1 MSKVA
6 VVTDSTSTIPKEFL
20 DQYPLWV
27 APQVLIWGS
36 ETLLDGIDIQP
47 DEFYSRLAKD
57 PLHPTTSQVTPVSF
71 QKLFK
76 ELIEQEYEILAV
88 LVSPKLSGTMESAI
102 QAKELFPGMAI
113 ELVNSESVAMGLGF
127 HAIMAARAAKDGASL
142 EDCKQIALKAVK
154 STGLVLTVET
164 LEYLHRG
171 GRIGGGAKFLG
182 TALNIKPILEVRD
195 GRIEAVER
203 IRTRGKSLMR
213 VVELVEQQ
221 VAGRTPVRLA
231 ALHANSPV
239 DAQTMLDAASA
250 RLPPV
255 ETIFSVLSPV
265 VGTHAG
271 PGTVGI
277 AFMAGM

>member
-6 VVTDSTSTIPKEFL
+6 IVTDSTSTIPKEYL
-20 DQYPLWV
+20 NQYPIWV

-36 ETLLDGIDIQP
+36 ETLQDGVDIQP
-47 DEFYSRLAKD
+47 GEFYSRLTKD
-57 PLHPTTSQVTPVSF
+57 PIHPTTSQVTPTSF
-71 QKLFK
+71 EKIFK
-76 ELIEQEYEILAV
+76 ELLAQEYDILAV
-88 LVSPKLSGTMESAI
+88 LISPKLSGTMESAI
-102 QAKELFPGMAI
+102 KAKELFPGSAI

-127 HAIMAARAAKDGASL
+127 HALMAARAAKDGASL
-142 EDCKQIALKAVK
+142 EDCKAVALKAVGH
-154 STGLVLTVET
+154 TGIVLTVET

-195 GRIEAVER
+195 GRVEAVER

-231 ALHANSPV
+231 SLHANSPA
-239 DAQTMLDAASA
+239 DAKILLEEASA
-250 RLPPV
+250 RLNPI
-255 ETIFSVLSPV
+255 ETIVSVLSPV

-271 PGTVGI
+271 PGTVGLVY
-277 AFMAGM
+277 MAGM

>member
-6 VVTDSTSTIPKEFL
+6 IVTDSTSTIPEEYLKQL
-20 DQYPLWV
+20 PIWV
-27 APQVLIWGS
+27 APQVFIWGT
-36 ETLLDGIDIQP
+36 ETLLDGVDIQP
-47 DEFYSRLAKD
+47 GEFYARLAKD
-57 PLHPTTSQVTPVSF
+57 PIHPTTSQVTPASF
-71 QKLFK
+71 QKLFT
-76 ELIEQEYEILAV
+76 ELLEQEYEILAV
-88 LVSPKLSGTMESAI
+88 LISPKLSGTMESAVM
-102 QAKELFPGMAI
+102 AKELFPGAAI

-127 HAIMAARAAKDGASL
+127 HALMAARAAKDGASL
-142 EDCKQIALKAVK
+142 EECKQVAEKAVK
-154 STGLVLTVET
+154 QTGIVFTVET

-182 TALNIKPILEVRD
+182 TALNIKPILEIRNGGV
-195 GRIEAVER
+195 EAVER

-250 RLPPV
+250 RLKPI
-255 ETIFSVLSPV
+255 ETIFSELSPV
-265 VGTHAG
+265 VGTHGG

-277 AFMAGM
+277 VYMTGM

>member
-6 VVTDSTSTIPKEFL
+6 IVTDSTSTIPKKYL
-20 DQYPLWV
+20 DQLPIWV

-36 ETLLDGIDIQP
+36 DTLLDGVDIQP
-47 DEFYSRLAKD
+47 DEFYSRLTKD
-57 PLHPTTSQVTPVSF
+57 PNHPTTSQVTPMSF
-71 QKLFK
+71 QTIFK
-76 ELIEQEYEILAV
+76 DLLDQDYEILAI
-88 LVSPKLSGTMESAI
+88 LISPKLSGTMESAV
-102 QAKELFPGMAI
+102 QAKELFPGAAI

-127 HAIMAARAAKDGASL
+127 QAIQAARAAKEGASL
-142 EDCKQIALKAVK
+142 DECKQLALKMVK
-154 STGLVLTVET
+154 HTGIVLTVET
-164 LEYLHRG
+164 LDYLHRG
-171 GRIGGGAKFLG
+171 GRIGGGTKFLG

-231 ALHANSPV
+231 ALHANSPD
-239 DAQTMLDAASA
+239 DARTMLDAASA
-250 RLPPV
+250 RLKPV
-255 ETIFSVLSPV
+255 ETIFSALSPV

-271 PGTVGI
+271 PGTVGLVY
-277 AFMAGM
+277 MAGI

>member
-20 DQYPLWV
+20 DQYPIWV

-47 DEFYSRLAKD
+47 DEFYSRLVKD

-127 HAIMAARAAKDGASL
+127 NAIMAARAAKDGASL
-142 EDCKQIALKAVK
+142 EECKQIALKAVGH
-154 STGLVLTVET
+154 TGIVLTVET

-182 TALNIKPILEVRD
+182 TALNIKPILEVRG

-250 RLPPV
+250 SLNPV
-255 ETIFSVLSPV
+255 ETIVSVLSPV

-277 AFMAGM
+277 AYMAGM

>member
-47 DEFYSRLAKD
+47 DEFYSRLVKD

-127 HAIMAARAAKDGASL
+127 NAIMAARAAKDGASL
-142 EDCKQIALKAVK
+142 EECKQIALKAVGH
-154 STGLVLTVET
+154 TGIVLTVET

-182 TALNIKPILEVRD
+182 TALNIKPILEVRG

-250 RLPPV
+250 SLNPV
-255 ETIFSVLSPV
+255 ETIVSVLSPV

-277 AFMAGM
+277 AYMAGM

>member
-6 VVTDSTSTIPKEFL
+6 IVTDSTSTIPKEYL
-20 DQYPLWV
+20 NQYPIWV
-27 APQVLIWGS
+27 APQILIWGS
-36 ETLLDGIDIQP
+36 ETLLDGVDIQP

-57 PLHPTTSQVTPVSF
+57 PLHPTTSQVTPISF
-71 QKLFK
+71 QTVFK
-76 ELIEQEYEILAV
+76 ELLEQDYEILAV

-102 QAKELFPGMAI
+102 QAKELFPGAAI

-127 HAIMAARAAKDGASL
+127 QAIMAARAAKDGASL
-142 EDCKQIALKAVK
+142 EECKQLALKAVK
-154 STGLVLTVET
+154 HTGIVLTVET

-182 TALNIKPILEVRD
+182 TALNIKPILELRD
-195 GRIEAVER
+195 GRIEGVER

-239 DAQTMLDAASA
+239 DAQTMLDSASA
-250 RLPPV
+250 RLKPV

-271 PGTVGI
+271 PGTVGLV
-277 AFMAGM
+277 FMAGM

>member
-6 VVTDSTSTIPKEFL
+6 IVTDSTSTIPKDYL
-20 DQYPLWV
+20 NQYPIWV

-36 ETLLDGIDIQP
+36 ETLQDGVDIQP
-47 DEFYSRLAKD
+47 GEFYSRLVKD
-57 PLHPTTSQVTPVSF
+57 PIHPTTSQVTPISF
-71 QKLFK
+71 EKIFR
-76 ELIEQEYEILAV
+76 ELLAQEYDILAV
-88 LVSPKLSGTMESAI
+88 LISPKLSGTMESAI
-102 QAKELFPGMAI
+102 QAKALFPGSAI

-127 HAIMAARAAKDGASL
+127 HALMAARAAKEGASL
-142 EDCKQIALKAVK
+142 EDCKTIAMKAVGH
-154 STGLVLTVET
+154 TGIVLTVET

-195 GRIEAVER
+195 GRVEAVER
-203 IRTRGKSLMR
+203 IRTRRKSLTR

-231 ALHANSPV
+231 SLHANSPA
-239 DAQTMLDAASA
+239 DAKILLEEAAA
-250 RLPPV
+250 KLKPE
-255 ETIFSVLSPV
+255 ETIVSELSPV

-271 PGTVGI
+271 PGTVGLVY
-277 AFMAGM
+277 MAGM